1 MLNSQPPM
9 PTSSDHET
17 SSHHLTPYQPPA
29 FDFTTMGAPSS
40 LQTQQTPPPPEMVA
54 FDPYDASLQQQNMER
69 QWQQTD
75 DIDKDVNT
83 LSSSIN
89 SLIQVLGLDPALLNR
104 EGEEAKSNVD
114 NVGATHDG
122 QHDMEGIHTDP
133 TSEAPGTAP
142 TDFDFD
148 TFFNNLSSSA
158 DVHTDDSVDYGDIA
172 STAFLD
178 EVPSPADSHSSP
190 IQGLRH
196 ISPEVG
202 VAAAALNAAND
213 ANNVATSAPTAT
225 TTRKRKSDAGLGLQ
239 FGEMDDGAG
248 SYGSGRSRS
257 KRKKDK

>member
-1 MLNSQPPM
+1 
-9 PTSSDHET
+9 
-17 SSHHLTPYQPPA
+17 
-29 FDFTTMGAPSS
+29 
-40 LQTQQTPPPPEMVA
+40 MVA
-54 FDPYDASLQQQNMER
+54 FDPYDPSFQQQNMER
-69 QWQQTD
+69 QWQQAD

-83 LSSSIN
+83 LNSSIN
-89 SLIQVLGLDPALLNR
+89 SLIQVLGLDPALLNH
-104 EGEEAKSNVD
+104 EGEEAKSNID

-122 QHDMEGIHTDP
+122 QHDMEGIHINP

-158 DVHTDDSVDYGDIA
+158 DVRTDDSVDYGDVA

-178 EVPSPADSHSSP
+178 EVPSPADSHPSP
-190 IQGLRH
+190 MEGLRH

-213 ANNVATSAPTAT
+213 ANNVATSAPITT

-239 FGEMDDGAG
+239 FGEMNHGA
-248 SYGSGRSRS
+248 SYGSGGSRS

>member
-1 MLNSQPPM
+1 
-9 PTSSDHET
+9 
-17 SSHHLTPYQPPA
+17 
-29 FDFTTMGAPSS
+29 
-40 LQTQQTPPPPEMVA
+40 
-54 FDPYDASLQQQNMER
+54 MEH

-89 SLIQVLGLDPALLNR
+89 SLIQVLGLDPALLNH
-104 EGEEAKSNVD
+104 EGEEVKINVD
-114 NVGATHDG
+114 NVGAAHDG
-122 QHDMEGIHTDP
+122 QHNMEGIHTDP

-158 DVHTDDSVDYGDIA
+158 DVRTDDSVDYGDIA

-178 EVPSPADSHSSP
+178 EVPSPANSHPSP
-190 IQGLRH
+190 MEGLRQ

-239 FGEMDDGAG
+239 FGETNAGAATH
-248 SYGSGRSRS
+248 GSGVSKS

>member
-1 MLNSQPPM
+1 MGTPP
-9 PTSSDHET
+9 
-17 SSHHLTPYQPPA
+17 
-29 FDFTTMGAPSS
+29 S
-40 LQTQQTPPPPEMVA
+40 LQTQQAPPPSEMVA
-54 FDPYDASLQQQNMER
+54 FDPYDPSPQRQDMER
-69 QWQQTD
+69 QWQQAD

-83 LSSSIN
+83 LNSSIN

-104 EGEEAKSNVD
+104 EGEDAKSNID

-122 QHDMEGIHTDP
+122 QHDMVGIHTDP
-133 TSEAPGTAP
+133 TSEAPATAP

-158 DVHTDDSVDYGDIA
+158 DVRTDDSVDYGDIA

-178 EVPSPADSHSSP
+178 EVPSPSDSHPSP
-190 IQGLRH
+190 MEGLRH

-213 ANNVATSAPTAT
+213 ANNFPTTTT
-225 TTRKRKSDAGLGLQ
+225 TTRKRKSDAGIGLQ
-239 FGEMDDGAG
+239 FGEMNDGAG
-248 SYGSGRSRS
+248 SYGSGGSRS

>member
-1 MLNSQPPM
+1 
-9 PTSSDHET
+9 
-17 SSHHLTPYQPPA
+17 
-29 FDFTTMGAPSS
+29 MGAPSS
-40 LQTQQTPPPPEMVA
+40 LQTQQTPPPSEMVA
-54 FDPYDASLQQQNMER
+54 FDPYDPSFQQQNMER
-69 QWQQTD
+69 QWQQAD

-83 LSSSIN
+83 LNSSIN

-104 EGEEAKSNVD
+104 EGEEAKCNI

-122 QHDMEGIHTDP
+122 QHVMEDIHTDP

-158 DVHTDDSVDYGDIA
+158 DVRTDDSVDYGDIA

-178 EVPSPADSHSSP
+178 EVASPADSHPSP
-190 IQGLRH
+190 MEGLRH

-202 VAAAALNAAND
+202 MAAAALNAAND
-213 ANNVATSAPTAT
+213 ANNFPTSAPTTT
-225 TTRKRKSDAGLGLQ
+225 TTRKRKSDAGLGSS
-239 FGEMDDGAG
+239 FGQMNDGAG
-248 SYGSGRSRS
+248 SYGSGGSRS